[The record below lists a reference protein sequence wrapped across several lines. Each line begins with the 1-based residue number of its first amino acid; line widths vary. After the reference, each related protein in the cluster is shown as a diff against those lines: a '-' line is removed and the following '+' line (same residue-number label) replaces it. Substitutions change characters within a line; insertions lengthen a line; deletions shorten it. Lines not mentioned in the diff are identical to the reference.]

1 MTAGGNGCVVLT
13 DKDCLNP
20 GGAQLYAQGS
30 ISMLNLFFYL
40 IYILTHELPLHLLI
54 KERA

>member
-40 IYILTHELPLHLLI
+40 IYI
-54 KERA
+54 